1 MTAFSLYFAKPLPPQ
16 GACQCDGAVFAK
28 ETSRSALES
37 KIVMLNSPLGN
48 TFAGQAAP
56 PSTDTALLSHLPA
69 GGRNSQIHNVDACG
83 YAGKGTPRGGFVHSV
98 CSLIFCPLGRTG
110 GTYSV
115 PGTIHERL
123 PRRRYRGYYQ
133 SVRSASQ
140 FSFQTPASATTAL
153 SFLSPPQLLLLLL
166 VTLLHSPKLHFQLA
180 NILPFLS
187 LPKAGPRM
195 LSSMKMCLSTVADQL
210 LF

>member
-1 MTAFSLYFAKPLPPQ
+1 
-16 GACQCDGAVFAK
+16 
-28 ETSRSALES
+28 
-37 KIVMLNSPLGN
+37 MLNSPLGN

-56 PSTDTALLSHLPA
+56 PSADTALLSHLPA

-123 PRRRYRGYYQ
+123 PRRRYRGYHQ

-140 FSFQTPASATTAL
+140 FSFQTPASATIAL
-153 SFLSPPQLLLLLL
+153 SFLSPPSCSFYSLLRFFIRPNS
-166 VTLLHSPKLHFQLA
+166 TSNWRIFC
-180 NILPFLS
+180 PFSLS
-187 LPKAGPRM
+187 RRQAPACCRR
-195 LSSMKMCLSTVADQL
+195 
-210 LF
+210 